1 MKRTPILL
9 EAENLPRDLHSL
21 ISGAQIYDSSCSPEA
36 RVYFIDKDGGYYL
49 KKAERGSLATEA
61 LMAEYFHKK
70 GLGASVLSYTS
81 GDYDFLLT
89 ERVSGEDCTYAD
101 YLAEPKRLC
110 DLLGE
115 RLRMLHETDCED
127 CPVSDRMSG
136 YFSTVERNASCG
148 IFDPSFLPEKMK
160 NITAERALA
169 EIEKSKS
176 RLNSRV
182 LLHGDYCLPNIMLDE
197 WKFSGFIDLG
207 NGGVGDRHV
216 DLFWGAW
223 TLGFNLGTDEYRSR
237 FFDAYGRDKVDEQAI
252 ATVALAECFG

>member
-1 MKRTPILL
+1 MKKTPILL
-9 EAENLPRDLHSL
+9 EAESLPRDLHSL

-115 RLRMLHETDCED
+115 RLRMLHETDCTD
-127 CPVSDRMSG
+127 CPVSDRMSS
-136 YFSTVERNASCG
+136 YFST
-148 IFDPSFLPEKMK
+148 
-160 NITAERALA
+160 
-169 EIEKSKS
+169 IEKNAARGVLMRVFS
-176 RLNSRV
+176 RRGGWIYRQSVR
-182 LLHGDYCLPNIMLDE
+182 LP
-197 WKFSGFIDLG
+197 K
-207 NGGVGDRHV
+207 
-216 DLFWGAW
+216 
-223 TLGFNLGTDEYRSR
+223 
-237 FFDAYGRDKVDEQAI
+237 
-252 ATVALAECFG
+252 